1 VNQNALTQVH
11 ITINEKGKKK
21 STDKAQQIRITN
33 KNQEGA
39 NDIQMGA
46 HN

>member
-1 VNQNALTQVH
+1 MRK
-11 ITINEKGKKK
+11 ERKK
-21 STDKAQQIRITN
+21 STDTAQQMRITN